1 MKDQKIAENSTFYN
15 YTLIKKISMTRSFI
29 IFCLYFNIFLLA
41 CDVIYFRLDGLIA
54 YLISIPAIALLQF
67 ILISIVLQTTND
79 SSRRHWG
86 IRKGLPFVGYMPTG
100 FVALKS
106 LYRVHAHLLLVGSA
120 IIGILYIW
128 IPPAYFNSF
137 MFVHLG
143 LLLPR
148 LVTLWRFKK
157 LKPSGLVKFNEK
169 DVSYYTT

>member
-1 MKDQKIAENSTFYN
+1 LKDQKIAENSTFYN
-15 YTLIKKISMTRSFI
+15 YTLIKKIAMTRTFTLL
-29 IFCLYFNIFLLA
+29 CLYFNIFLLS
-41 CDVIYFRLDGLIA
+41 CDVIYFHLDGLIA
-54 YLISIPAIALLQF
+54 YVVGIPAIALLQF
-67 ILISIVLQTTND
+67 ILITIVLQTTND
-79 SSRRHWG
+79 SSRKHWG
-86 IRKGLPFVGYMPTG
+86 FRTSLPFLGYLPSG

-120 IIGILYIW
+120 IIGIIYIW

-148 LVTLWRFKK
+148 LVILWKFKN